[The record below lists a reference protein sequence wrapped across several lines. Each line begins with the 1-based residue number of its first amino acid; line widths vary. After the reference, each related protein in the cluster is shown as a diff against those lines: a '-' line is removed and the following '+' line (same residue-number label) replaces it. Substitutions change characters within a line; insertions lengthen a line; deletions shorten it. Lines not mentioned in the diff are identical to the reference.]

1 MSMTLKE
8 WLDAN
13 AKRQTDVA
21 AELGCAQSQISR
33 LARSK
38 GRASPELAF
47 AIEEM
52 TKGAVTAKSLL
63 LMETAA

>member
-21 AELGCAQSQISR
+21 IELGCAQSQISR
-33 LARSK
+33 ILTGKSRPGS
-38 GRASPELAF
+38 ELAF

-52 TKGAVTAKSLL
+52 TGGKVTARSLL
-63 LMETAA
+63 LADLAA